1 MLGYAITNEEL
12 IATIFLLSNC
22 LTIMLLD
29 CVLVR
34 NIKTTPSL
42 KCSLKNKEMQHGDH
56 LKPAIMEDLAL
67 IWQPP
72 WPLSSASIAHGSFS
86 GQRNTSCVCRE
97 WHSSMK
103 LNRQCKDHVSAAYVS
118 GISCQEWAENC
129 TWLTVQHAD
138 QCAFGCRCSIRL
150 QAVVVVLYFFIHSQS
165 RSYYSSQKAKV
176 SFCPWFPCVCA
187 CWLFHKYRKI
197 GGNLWN
203 WVPVNV
209 FVLLYRKFHLSK
221 RQSRRVLRSVSEGRC
236 HLFSFWSDT
245 KCINASTA

>member
-1 MLGYAITNEEL
+1 
-12 IATIFLLSNC
+12 
-22 LTIMLLD
+22 MLLD

-72 WPLSSASIAHGSFS
+72 WPLSSASIAHGSSLVREIPHVF
-86 GQRNTSCVCRE
+86 VE

-129 TWLTVQHAD
+129 TWLTYSTSD

-165 RSYYSSQKAKV
+165 RSYYSSQKEGFILPLV
-176 SFCPWFPCVCA
+176 SMCVR
-187 CWLFHKYRKI
+187 WLFHKYRKI

-209 FVLLYRKFHLSK
+209 FVCSTGSSTSAKDNPDW
-221 RQSRRVLRSVSEGRC
+221 VLRSVIARGDAIYF
-236 HLFSFWSDT
+236 LFDQIQ